1 MDAANVSRA
10 LIGWLA
16 IVFVMVSR
24 PALRAEVFSL
34 EGGGR
39 LEGDWINKS
48 EKPLTAYVVRRNG
61 VVITLP
67 LHQVLDVV
75 RRSPTE
81 LEYDK
86 RAPATADTLGAQWD
100 LAEWCRNAGLS
111 QQRKVHLQRVI
122 ELDPNHRKARAA
134 LGYVFKDGRWTTQE
148 VLHREDGYELYRGK
162 WRTPQEIEILE
173 ADSRLEISQ
182 KDWLSK
188 LTRLRRDLDEP
199 GKSRAALETLAAIKD
214 PVAIGPLGQMLS
226 RERARQVKALYV
238 DMLLGMAA
246 SDASLQGRVLPLL
259 ISHAMK
265 DKDIEVF
272 YYIVDQ
278 LAKQK
283 QPLVT
288 ERFVDFLAS
297 ASNEEVNR
305 GAEALGKLHDSSAI
319 APLIEALITKH
330 QQIRRGAGAN
340 ASTVGMVDGN
350 SFFKQGDETQI
361 VILHVQNQ
369 HVLASLGKLTG
380 VDFGFDQK
388 AWRSWHAQDKIS
400 RESQQ
405 PVVDGRRQ

>member
-1 MDAANVSRA
+1 MDAANVSRV

-16 IVFVMVSR
+16 IFFLLISR
-24 PALRAEVFSL
+24 PPLRAEVFEL

-39 LEGDWINKS
+39 LEGDWINKA

-67 LHQVLDVV
+67 LHQVLNVV
-75 RRSPTE
+75 RRTPADI
-81 LEYDK
+81 EYEK
-86 RAPATADTLGAQWD
+86 RVPATLDTLAAQWE
-100 LAEWCRNAGLS
+100 LSEWCRTHGLS
-111 QQRKVHLQRVI
+111 SQRKVHLRRVV
-122 ELDPNHRKARAA
+122 ELEPNHRQARAA
-134 LGYVFKDGRWTTQE
+134 LGYVFHKGEWNLPETIR
-148 VLHREDGYELYRGK
+148 REDGYELYRGK
-162 WRTPQEIEILE
+162 WRTPQEIELLE
-173 ADSRLEISQ
+173 TDSRLEIAQ

-199 GKSRAALETLAAIKD
+199 GKARGALETVAAIKD
-214 PVAIGPLGQMLS
+214 PVAIAPLGQMLA
-226 RERARQVKALYV
+226 RERTRPAKALYV
-238 DMLLGMAA
+238 DTLLGMAA
-246 SDASLQGRVLPLL
+246 SDSTLQGQVLPLL
-259 ISHAMK
+259 SAHAMK

-283 QPLVT
+283 HPLVT
-288 ERFVDFLAS
+288 ERFVDYLAS

-305 GAEALGKLHDSSAI
+305 GAEALGKLQDSSAI

-369 HVLASLGKLTG
+369 HVLSALGKLTG
-380 VDFGFDQK
+380 ADFGFDQK
-388 AWRSWHAQDKIS
+388 AWRSWHIQDKIA
-400 RESQQ
+400 RESQH
-405 PVVDGRRQ
+405 PAVDTRRK